1 MRPLNNWKHSG
12 WLTPVAST
20 LLPGMKRGLSA
31 SFAAAQWEGQA
42 SQAPPPFV
50 HTWGCPE
57 RVWLS
62 SHHFY
67 HTLKG
72 ASLFLSTH
80 LKDSAPAAASSHSTP
95 LTSELSESCHSC
107 SPTKCCYLCL
117 HSVLPQPGN
126 AAVLSGFPCCCG
138 TSLDSLPEGCS

>member
-50 HTWGCPE
+50 HTWGCLE

-72 ASLFLSTH
+72 ASPSS
-80 LKDSAPAAASSHSTP
+80 SALISKA
-95 LTSELSESCHSC
+95 LL
-107 SPTKCCYLCL
+107 
-117 HSVLPQPGN
+117 LPQPN
-126 AAVLSGFPCCCG
+126 LTVHLSPQNSQSPAIPVAPLSAATYVFTASYLSLEMQQCSQA
-138 TSLDSLPEGCS
+138 SLAVAGLA

>member
-1 MRPLNNWKHSG
+1 
-12 WLTPVAST
+12 
-20 LLPGMKRGLSA
+20 MKRGLSA

-80 LKDSAPAAASSHSTP
+80 LTVHLSPQNSQSPAIPVAPLSAATYVFTASY
-95 LTSELSESCHSC
+95 LSLEMQQC
-107 SPTKCCYLCL
+107 SQASL
-117 HSVLPQPGN
+117 
-126 AAVLSGFPCCCG
+126 AVSG
-138 TSLDSLPEGCS
+138 LA